1 MSDFLSI
8 NRRRP
13 YFTYALIAV
22 NLLFF
27 AAESILQLFFMP
39 EGQMLVLLGAK
50 INPLIARGELWRL
63 LTACFLHSGPMHIL
77 FNLFALYIWGPQ
89 VEALLGRL
97 RFGIVYT
104 GAGLFGSL
112 CSFLFSNSVS
122 VGASGAIFGL
132 FGAFL
137 YFRTRHRQVFNQVF
151 GMQLL
156 VVIGANLVMGFLNA
170 GTDNFAHIGGL
181 IGGFSAAFSTGLY
194 REKWTLPRALAALGL
209 ALLFLCALEWGMR
222 RYGGSLF
229 PFLAL

>member
-13 YFTYALIAV
+13 LVSYVLIAL
-22 NLLFF
+22 NLFF
-27 AAESILQLFFMP
+27 FVIESVLRLFFMP

-50 INPLIARGELWRL
+50 VNVLIARGELWRL
-63 LTACFLHSGPMHIL
+63 LSACFLHSGLLHIG

-97 RFGIVYT
+97 RFCAVYLS
-104 GAGLFGSL
+104 AGLLGSL
-112 CSFLFSNSVS
+112 CSFLFSSSVS

-156 VVIGANLVMGFLNA
+156 AIIGANLVMGFLNA

-181 IGGFSAAFSTGLY
+181 AGGFCAAFSTGLY
-194 REKWTLPRALAALGL
+194 REKWTAPHALAATGL
-209 ALLFLCALEWGMR
+209 VLLFACALEWGMR
-222 RYGGSLF
+222 RYGGSLL
-229 PFLAL
+229 PFLGL